1 MDSLVYRIFNSNLGK
16 IYTIIM
22 DYRIVGTLV
31 SMIIFV
37 IFASSPVFKYVKKMG
52 IKDDD
57 QSLIIR
63 SILVGVVTYLS
74 MNMY

>member
-16 IYTIIM
+16 IYTITM

-37 IFASSPVFKYVKKMG
+37 IFASSPVFKYVKKLG

>member
-31 SMIIFV
+31 NMIIFV
-37 IFASSPVFKYVKKMG
+37 IFASSPVFKYIKKIG
-52 IKDDD
+52 VKDDD

-63 SILVGVVTYLS
+63 SLLVGVLTYLS
-74 MNMY
+74 MTMY

>member
-1 MDSLVYRIFNSNLGK
+1 
-16 IYTIIM
+16 M

-37 IFASSPVFKYVKKMG
+37 IFASSPVFKYIKKIG

-57 QSLIIR
+57 QSLIVR

-74 MNMY
+74 MTMY